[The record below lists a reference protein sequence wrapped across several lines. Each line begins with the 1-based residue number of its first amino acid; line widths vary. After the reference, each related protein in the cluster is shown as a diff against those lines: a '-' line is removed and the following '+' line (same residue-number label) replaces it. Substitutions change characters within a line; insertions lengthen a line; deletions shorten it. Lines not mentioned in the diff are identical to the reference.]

1 MMIER
6 QMKRAN
12 RGKLHEGLYI
22 GDLGDWISFPIG
34 KERLVELDPRNGR
47 MSEGVLSNDCRSWY
61 Q

>member
-12 RGKLHEGLYI
+12 RGRLHEGLYK
-22 GDLGDWISFPIG
+22 GNLGDWISFPIG
-34 KERLVELDPRNGR
+34 KERLVDLESINEG
-47 MSEGVLSNDCRSWY
+47 MSEGVLLNDCRPWY

>member
-12 RGKLHEGLYI
+12 RGNLHE
-22 GDLGDWISFPIG
+22 ISFPIG
-34 KERLVELDPRNGR
+34 KERLVELDPRNER
-47 MSEGVLSNDCRSWY
+47 MSEGVLSNDCRPWY

>member
-6 QMKRAN
+6 QMKQAN

-22 GDLGDWISFPIG
+22 GDLGDWFSFPIW
-34 KERLVELDPRNGR
+34 KERLVELEPRSER
-47 MSEGVLSNDCRSWY
+47 MGDGVLSNDRRPRY